1 MSESLS
7 HKAMKFTLASAV
19 DEALESKEKS
29 TGTDLFVEKGVD
41 SSQVGILADVRL
53 DLPHKDFKGFLFEVK
68 ARCNKRERTR
78 SIHQLASYLR
88 AGYHPVLVAPSEF
101 YDSTDVKMDPKH
113 HRISYQRI
121 VRSLGAHI
129 IDVTAEEGL
138 QFKPVSHHQYDSI
151 EEFLFDR
158 T

>member
-1 MSESLS
+1 M
-7 HKAMKFTLASAV
+7 
-19 DEALESKEKS
+19 
-29 TGTDLFVEKGVD
+29 
-41 SSQVGILADVRL
+41 
-53 DLPHKDFKGFLFEVK
+53 FEVK
-68 ARCNKRERTR
+68 ARSNKRERVR

-101 YDSTDVKMDPKH
+101 YDSTDVKMIPK

-121 VRSLGAHI
+121 VRSLGADI

-138 QFKPVSHHQYDSI
+138 QFKPVNHHRYDSI